1 MVGKRETDKSKK
13 DMNSENYS
21 EAGEENKKM

>member
-1 MVGKRETDKSKK
+1 MVGKRETGKSKK
-13 DMNSENYS
+13 DMNSENYL